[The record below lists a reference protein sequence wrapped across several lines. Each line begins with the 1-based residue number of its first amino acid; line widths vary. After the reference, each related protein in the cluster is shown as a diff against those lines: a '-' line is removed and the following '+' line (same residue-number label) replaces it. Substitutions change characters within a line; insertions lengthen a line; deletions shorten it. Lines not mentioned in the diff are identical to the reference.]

1 MDVLTN
7 TCASNRYIG
16 EIWAL
21 VCRSMAMCVRTMLLC
36 SFIVAF
42 VALVDVPE
50 ASAQEKYAGVAL
62 QPNGWI
68 MRQMKTFSGSAPSR
82 AWIFGRK
89 KNVAAERRGI
99 DDDAQTRRMPG
110 MDLDRT
116 KHDNGGD
123 RAKSGQLGDADA
135 EVFASIL
142 VTEGI
147 VGGVRPQKQSALL
160 KLYVESMIQA
170 WGGTSRDDGMTT
182 DEILDDDSGREMA
195 RRAGILIAAGNSAQ
209 ADGLGH
215 AGNSGNGA
223 DAGHAGN
230 SAQADDL
237 GQTGNSG
244 SGADLGQAGES
255 DERNGNDSRFD
266 ASNVVAFCGRNASY
280 RVGVSFGALSYT
292 YYGCMVTRKDLFRMV
307 FLVTWMPEADDALAR
322 ERLEAFLE
330 GVGFGN

>member
-1 MDVLTN
+1 MDTMDVLTN
-7 TCASNRYIG
+7 TCASDRYIG

-21 VCRSMAMCVRTMLLC
+21 VCRSMAMCVRAMLLC

-99 DDDAQTRRMPG
+99 DDDA
-110 MDLDRT
+110 
-116 KHDNGGD
+116 
-123 RAKSGQLGDADA
+123 

-182 DEILDDDSGREMA
+182 DEILDDGSGRDMA
-195 RRAGILIAAGNSAQ
+195 RRAGILIAAGNAAQ
-209 ADGLGH
+209 ADDLGQS
-215 AGNSGNGA
+215 GNSGNGA

-237 GQTGNSG
+237 GHAGNSG
-244 SGADLGQAGES
+244 NGADSGHAGES
-255 DERNGNDSRFD
+255 DEINGNDSRFET
-266 ASNVVAFCGRNASY
+266 SNVVAFCGRNASY

-292 YYGCMVTRKDLFRMV
+292 YYGCMVTRKDLFRTV
-307 FLVTWMPEADDALAR
+307 FLVTWMPEPDDALAR
-322 ERLEAFLE
+322 ERLEAFWN
-330 GVGFGN
+330 GVGFDN

>member
-7 TCASNRYIG
+7 TCASDRYIG

-21 VCRSMAMCVRTMLLC
+21 VCRSMAMCVRAMLLC

-89 KNVAAERRGI
+89 KNVADERRGI
-99 DDDAQTRRMPG
+99 DD
-110 MDLDRT
+110 
-116 KHDNGGD
+116 
-123 RAKSGQLGDADA
+123 DA

-147 VGGVRPQKQSALL
+147 VSGVRPQKQSALL

-182 DEILDDDSGREMA
+182 DEILDDDSGRDMA

-209 ADGLGH
+209 ADDLGQS
-215 AGNSGNGA
+215 GNSGNGA
-223 DAGHAGN
+223 DAGHAG
-230 SAQADDL
+230 
-237 GQTGNSG
+237 
-244 SGADLGQAGES
+244 ES
-255 DERNGNDSRFD
+255 DGFDGNDSRFET
-266 ASNVVAFCGRNASY
+266 SNVVAFCGRNASY

-292 YYGCMVTRKDLFRMV
+292 YYGCMVTRQDLFRTV
-307 FLVTWMPEADDALAR
+307 FLVTWMPEPDDALAR
-322 ERLEAFLE
+322 ERLEAFWN
-330 GVGFGN
+330 GVEFGN

>member
-1 MDVLTN
+1 
-7 TCASNRYIG
+7 
-16 EIWAL
+16 
-21 VCRSMAMCVRTMLLC
+21 MCVRAMLLC

-99 DDDAQTRRMPG
+99 DDDA
-110 MDLDRT
+110 
-116 KHDNGGD
+116 
-123 RAKSGQLGDADA
+123 

-182 DEILDDDSGREMA
+182 DEILDDGSGRDMA
-195 RRAGILIAAGNSAQ
+195 RRAGILIAAGS
-209 ADGLGH
+209 
-215 AGNSGNGA
+215 
-223 DAGHAGN
+223 

-237 GQTGNSG
+237 GQSGNSVN
-244 SGADLGQAGES
+244 GADLGQAGES
-255 DERNGNDSRFD
+255 DGFDGNDSRFD

-292 YYGCMVTRKDLFRMV
+292 YYGCMVTRKDLFRTV

-322 ERLEAFLE
+322 ERLEAFWN
-330 GVGFGN
+330 GVEFGN

>member
-7 TCASNRYIG
+7 TRASNRYMG

-21 VCRSMAMCVRTMLLC
+21 VCRSMAMCVRAMLLC

-89 KNVAAERRGI
+89 KNVAAEGQGI
-99 DDDAQTRRMPG
+99 EDDAPTGRMPG
-110 MDLDRT
+110 TDLDRT
-116 KHDNGGD
+116 KPDN
-123 RAKSGQLGDADA
+123 GDADA

-170 WGGTSRDDGMTT
+170 WGGTSLDDGMTT
-182 DEILDDDSGREMA
+182 DEILDDDSGRDMA
-195 RRAGILIAAGNSAQ
+195 RRAGILIAAGNA
-209 ADGLGH
+209 
-215 AGNSGNGA
+215 
-223 DAGHAGN
+223 
-230 SAQADDL
+230 AQADDL
-237 GQTGNSG
+237 GQSGNSVN
-244 SGADLGQAGES
+244 GADLGQAGES
-255 DERNGNDSRFD
+255 DGFDGNDSR
-266 ASNVVAFCGRNASY
+266 Y
-280 RVGVSFGALSYT
+280 
-292 YYGCMVTRKDLFRMV
+292 
-307 FLVTWMPEADDALAR
+307 
-322 ERLEAFLE
+322 
-330 GVGFGN
+330 

>member
-1 MDVLTN
+1 
-7 TCASNRYIG
+7 
-16 EIWAL
+16 
-21 VCRSMAMCVRTMLLC
+21 MAMCVRAMLLC
-36 SFIVAF
+36 SFIVVF

-89 KNVAAERRGI
+89 KNVADERRGI
-99 DDDAQTRRMPG
+99 DD
-110 MDLDRT
+110 
-116 KHDNGGD
+116 
-123 RAKSGQLGDADA
+123 DA

-182 DEILDDDSGREMA
+182 DEILDDDSGRDMA

-209 ADGLGH
+209 ADDLGQAGNSAQADDLVQ

-223 DAGHAGN
+223 DAGH
-230 SAQADDL
+230 
-237 GQTGNSG
+237 T
-244 SGADLGQAGES
+244 GES
-255 DERNGNDSRFD
+255 DGFDGNDSRFET
-266 ASNVVAFCGRNASY
+266 SNVVAFCGRNASY

-292 YYGCMVTRKDLFRMV
+292 YYGCMVTRQDLFRTV
-307 FLVTWMPEADDALAR
+307 FLVTWMPEPDDALAR

-330 GVGFGN
+330 GVEFGN

>member
-1 MDVLTN
+1 M
-7 TCASNRYIG
+7 G

-21 VCRSMAMCVRTMLLC
+21 VCRSMAMCVRAMLSC

-89 KNVAAERRGI
+89 KNVDAEARGI
-99 DDDAQTRRMPG
+99 DDDAPT
-110 MDLDRT
+110 
-116 KHDNGGD
+116 
-123 RAKSGQLGDADA
+123 GQLGDGDA

-182 DEILDDDSGREMA
+182 DEILDDDSGRDMA
-195 RRAGILIAAGNSAQ
+195 RRAGILIAAGNA
-209 ADGLGH
+209 
-215 AGNSGNGA
+215 
-223 DAGHAGN
+223 
-230 SAQADDL
+230 AQADDL
-237 GQTGNSG
+237 GQAGNSG
-244 SGADLGQAGES
+244 SGADSGQAGES
-255 DERNGNDSRFD
+255 DAFDGNDSRFD
-266 ASNVVAFCGRNASY
+266 SSNVVAFCGRNASY

-322 ERLEAFLE
+322 ERFAPFLE

>member
-7 TCASNRYIG
+7 TCASDRYIG

-21 VCRSMAMCVRTMLLC
+21 VCRSMAMCVRAMLLC

-99 DDDAQTRRMPG
+99 DD
-110 MDLDRT
+110 
-116 KHDNGGD
+116 
-123 RAKSGQLGDADA
+123 DA

-209 ADGLGH
+209 TDGLGH

-237 GQTGNSG
+237 GHAGNSG
-244 SGADLGQAGES
+244 NGADSGHAGES
-255 DERNGNDSRFD
+255 DEINGNDSRFET
-266 ASNVVAFCGRNASY
+266 SNVVAFCGRNASY

-292 YYGCMVTRKDLFRMV
+292 YYGCMVTRQDLFRTV
-307 FLVTWMPEADDALAR
+307 FLVTWMPEPDDALAR
-322 ERLEAFLE
+322 ERLEAFWS
-330 GVGFGN
+330 GVEFGN

>member
-7 TCASNRYIG
+7 TRASNRYMG

-21 VCRSMAMCVRTMLLC
+21 VCRSMAMCVRAMLLC

-89 KNVAAERRGI
+89 KNVAAEGQGI
-99 DDDAQTRRMPG
+99 EDDAPTGRMPG
-110 MDLDRT
+110 TDLDHT
-116 KHDNGGD
+116 KPDN
-123 RAKSGQLGDADA
+123 GDADA

-182 DEILDDDSGREMA
+182 DEILDDDSGRDMA
-195 RRAGILIAAGNSAQ
+195 RRAGILIAAGNA
-209 ADGLGH
+209 
-215 AGNSGNGA
+215 
-223 DAGHAGN
+223 
-230 SAQADDL
+230 AQADDL
-237 GQTGNSG
+237 GQSGNSVN
-244 SGADLGQAGES
+244 GADLGQAGES
-255 DERNGNDSRFD
+255 DGFDGNDSRFD

-292 YYGCMVTRKDLFRMV
+292 YYGCMVTRKDLFRTV

-322 ERLEAFLE
+322 ERFAPFLE
-330 GVGFGN
+330 GVEFGN

>member
-7 TCASNRYIG
+7 TRASNRYMG

-21 VCRSMAMCVRTMLLC
+21 VCRSMAMCVRAMLLC

-89 KNVAAERRGI
+89 KNVAAEGQGI
-99 DDDAQTRRMPG
+99 EDDAPTGRMPG
-110 MDLDRT
+110 TDLDRT
-116 KHDNGGD
+116 KPDN
-123 RAKSGQLGDADA
+123 GDADA

-182 DEILDDDSGREMA
+182 DEILDDDSGRDMS
-195 RRAGILIAAGNSAQ
+195 RRAGILIAAGNA
-209 ADGLGH
+209 
-215 AGNSGNGA
+215 
-223 DAGHAGN
+223 
-230 SAQADDL
+230 AQADDL
-237 GQTGNSG
+237 GQSG
-244 SGADLGQAGES
+244 TRSMVRIWGKQANRMDLMGTITDLMHRMWWHFAGATPRIASVCRLG
-255 DERNGNDSRFD
+255 RCRIHTM
-266 ASNVVAFCGRNASY
+266 VA
-280 RVGVSFGALSYT
+280 
-292 YYGCMVTRKDLFRMV
+292 
-307 FLVTWMPEADDALAR
+307 W
-322 ERLEAFLE
+322 
-330 GVGFGN
+330 

>member
-7 TCASNRYIG
+7 TRASNRYMG

-21 VCRSMAMCVRTMLLC
+21 VCRSMAMCVRAMLLC

-89 KNVAAERRGI
+89 KNVAAEGQGI
-99 DDDAQTRRMPG
+99 EDDAPTGRMPG
-110 MDLDRT
+110 TDLDRT
-116 KHDNGGD
+116 KPDN
-123 RAKSGQLGDADA
+123 GDADA

-170 WGGTSRDDGMTT
+170 WGGTSLDDGMTT
-182 DEILDDDSGREMA
+182 DEILDDDSGRDMA
-195 RRAGILIAAGNSAQ
+195 RRAGILIAAGNA
-209 ADGLGH
+209 
-215 AGNSGNGA
+215 
-223 DAGHAGN
+223 
-230 SAQADDL
+230 AQADDL
-237 GQTGNSG
+237 GQSGNSVN
-244 SGADLGQAGES
+244 GADLGQAGES
-255 DERNGNDSRFD
+255 DGFDGNDSRFD

-292 YYGCMVTRKDLFRMV
+292 YYGCMVTRKDLFRAV

-322 ERLEAFLE
+322 ERLEAFWN
-330 GVGFGN
+330 GVEFGN

>member
-7 TCASNRYIG
+7 TCASDRYIG

-21 VCRSMAMCVRTMLLC
+21 VCRSMAMCGRAMLLC

-42 VALVDVPE
+42 VALVDVPD
-50 ASAQEKYAGVAL
+50 ASAQENYAGVAL

-89 KNVAAERRGI
+89 KNVADERRGI
-99 DDDAQTRRMPG
+99 DD
-110 MDLDRT
+110 
-116 KHDNGGD
+116 
-123 RAKSGQLGDADA
+123 DA

-182 DEILDDDSGREMA
+182 DEILDDDSGRDMA
-195 RRAGILIAAGNSAQ
+195 RRAGILIAAGNSVQ
-209 ADGLGH
+209 ADDLGQAVNSGNGADAGQ

-223 DAGHAGN
+223 DAGQ
-230 SAQADDL
+230 S
-237 GQTGNSG
+237 GNSG
-244 SGADLGQAGES
+244 NGADSWHAGES
-255 DERNGNDSRFD
+255 DGFDGNDSRFET
-266 ASNVVAFCGRNASY
+266 SNVVAFCGRNASY

-292 YYGCMVTRKDLFRMV
+292 YYGCMVARQDLFRTV
-307 FLVTWMPEADDALAR
+307 FLVTWMPEPDDALAR
-322 ERLEAFLE
+322 ERLEAFWN
-330 GVGFGN
+330 GVEFGN

>member
-7 TCASNRYIG
+7 TCASDRYIG

-21 VCRSMAMCVRTMLLC
+21 VCRSMAMCVRAMLLC

-99 DDDAQTRRMPG
+99 DDDA
-110 MDLDRT
+110 
-116 KHDNGGD
+116 
-123 RAKSGQLGDADA
+123 

-182 DEILDDDSGREMA
+182 DEILDDGSGRDMA
-195 RRAGILIAAGNSAQ
+195 RRAGILIAAGS
-209 ADGLGH
+209 
-215 AGNSGNGA
+215 
-223 DAGHAGN
+223 

-237 GQTGNSG
+237 GQSGNSVN
-244 SGADLGQAGES
+244 GADLGQAGES
-255 DERNGNDSRFD
+255 DGFDGNDSRFD

-292 YYGCMVTRKDLFRMV
+292 YYGCMVTRKDLFRTV

-322 ERLEAFLE
+322 ERLEAFWN
-330 GVGFGN
+330 GVEFGN

>member
-7 TCASNRYIG
+7 TRASNRYMG

-21 VCRSMAMCVRTMLLC
+21 VCRSMAMCVRAMLLC

-89 KNVAAERRGI
+89 KNVAAAGQGI
-99 DDDAQTRRMPG
+99 EDDAPTGRMPRT
-110 MDLDRT
+110 DLDRP
-116 KHDNGGD
+116 KPDNG
-123 RAKSGQLGDADA
+123 

-182 DEILDDDSGREMA
+182 DEILDDDSGRDMA
-195 RRAGILIAAGNSAQ
+195 RRAGILIAAG
-209 ADGLGH
+209 H
-215 AGNSGNGA
+215 A
-223 DAGHAGN
+223 
-230 SAQADDL
+230 AQADDL
-237 GQTGNSG
+237 GQPGNSVN
-244 SGADLGQAGES
+244 GADLGQAGES
-255 DERNGNDSRFD
+255 DGFDGNDSRFD

-292 YYGCMVTRKDLFRMV
+292 YYGCMATRKDLFRTV

-322 ERLEAFLE
+322 ERLEAFWN
-330 GVGFGN
+330 GVEFGN

>member
-7 TCASNRYIG
+7 TCASDRYIG

-21 VCRSMAMCVRTMLLC
+21 VCRSMAMCVRAMLLC

-89 KNVAAERRGI
+89 KNVADEMRGI
-99 DDDAQTRRMPG
+99 DDDAPTGRMPG

-116 KHDNGGD
+116 KPDNGGV
-123 RAKSGQLGDADA
+123 RAKSGQFGDADA

-182 DEILDDDSGREMA
+182 DEILDDDSERDMA

-209 ADGLGH
+209 ADDLGRSGNSGNGADAGQ

-223 DAGHAGN
+223 DAGHAGE
-230 SAQADDL
+230 
-237 GQTGNSG
+237 SG
-244 SGADLGQAGES
+244 RFD
-255 DERNGNDSRFD
+255 GNDSRFES
-266 ASNVVAFCGRNASY
+266 SNVVAFCGRNASY

-292 YYGCMVTRKDLFRMV
+292 YYGCMVTRQDLFRTV

-322 ERLEAFLE
+322 ERLEAFWN
-330 GVGFGN
+330 GVEFGN